1 MKIQRNIGVEN
12 MAAVVEI
19 MAPLLTSLWRQ
30 LEVISEVRFF
40 VLASST
46 KLLHS
51 DVVLYITELHF

>member
-1 MKIQRNIGVEN
+1 

-30 LEVISEVRFF
+30 LEVFSEVRFF
-40 VLASST
+40 ALASST